1 MELEKKG
8 LNRDVIKCI
17 GMLTMLLNHTAHAL
31 LTEGTLLYD
40 VFIGI
45 GYFTAITMCYFLVE
59 GYEYTRSKKKYALRL
74 LVFGLLSQVPFMLL
88 SQTPGLNMLFSLLLC
103 FGMLCILDKFE
114 GTWYRELLV
123 VLLFIVSIFT
133 DWPLMAPAFTLLFRW
148 SNKNRGKLL
157 LSYGISIVIFCF
169 LNGTGYLVTEP
180 VGEAVV
186 HVLLESLALVA
197 SALVILFFYNGKKST
212 AAPKF
217 FKWFFYLF
225 YPVHLTVLY
234 VLTLVM

>member
-8 LNRDVIKCI
+8 LDRNFIKCI
-17 GMLTMLLNHTAHAL
+17 GMFTMLLNHIAHTF
-31 LTEGTLLYD
+31 LTPETLLYN
-40 VFIGI
+40 VCIGV

-88 SQTPGLNMLFSLLLC
+88 FQIPALNMLFSLLIC
-103 FGMLCILDKFE
+103 FGMLCILDNLQGK
-114 GTWYRELLV
+114 WYRELLI
-123 VLLFIVSIFT
+123 VLLFIVSFFS

-148 SNKNRGKLL
+148 SNKNRKKLM

-169 LNGTGYLVTEP
+169 LTGPTYLFTESFW
-180 VGEAVV
+180 GAIL
-186 HVLLESLALVA
+186 HTALDALALVA
-197 SALVILFFYNGKKST
+197 SAVVILFFYNGKKST

>member
-17 GMLTMLLNHTAHAL
+17 GMLTMLLNHVAHAF
-31 LTEGTLLYD
+31 LTEGTLLYN
-40 VFIGI
+40 VFIGV

-88 SQTPGLNMLFSLLLC
+88 FQVPSLNMLFSLLIC

-123 VLLFIVSIFT
+123 VLLFIVSIFS

-148 SNKNRGKLL
+148 SNKNRTKLL

-169 LNGTGYLVTEP
+169 LNGTGYLVTES
-180 VGEAVV
+180 VGGAVV
-186 HVLLESLALVA
+186 HVLCDALALVA
-197 SALVILFFYNGKKST
+197 SGLLIMFFYNGKKSA

-225 YPVHLTVLY
+225 YPLHLTLLY

>member
-8 LNRDVIKCI
+8 LNRDIIKCI
-17 GMLTMLLNHTAHAL
+17 GMFTMLLNHFAHAFL
-31 LTEGTLLYD
+31 KEGTLVYN
-40 VFIGI
+40 VCIGV

-88 SQTPGLNMLFSLLLC
+88 FQMPALNMLFSLLIC
-103 FGMLCILDKFE
+103 FAMLCIMDKLQ
-114 GTWYRELLV
+114 GKWYRELLV
-123 VLLFIVSIFT
+123 VLLFIVSIFS
-133 DWPLMAPAFTLLFRW
+133 DWPLMAPTFTLLFRW
-148 SNKNRGKLL
+148 SNKNRGKLM
-157 LSYGISIVIFCF
+157 LSYGISIVMFYVLSLPNYILEESFGGAF
-169 LNGTGYLVTEP
+169 LHSALD
-180 VGEAVV
+180 
-186 HVLLESLALVA
+186 SLALVA
-197 SALVILFFYNGKKST
+197 SAVVILFFYNGKKST
-212 AAPKF
+212 AALKF

>member
-40 VFIGI
+40 VFIGV

-88 SQTPGLNMLFSLLLC
+88 FQIPGLNMLFSLLLC

>member
-8 LNRDVIKCI
+8 LNRDIIKCI
-17 GMLTMLLNHTAHAL
+17 GMLTMLLNHIAHAL
-31 LTEGTLLYD
+31 LTEGTLVYD
-40 VFIGI
+40 ICIGV

-74 LVFGLLSQVPFMLL
+74 LVFGLLSQVPFTLL
-88 SQTPGLNMLFSLLLC
+88 FQVPSLNMLFSLLIC

-114 GTWYRELLV
+114 GRWYRELLV
-123 VLLFIVSIFT
+123 VLLFLVSAFS

-148 SNKNRGKLL
+148 SNKNRIKLL
-157 LSYGISIVIFCF
+157 ISYGISIAIFCF
-169 LNGTGYLVTEP
+169 LNGPGHLVTESIGRA
-180 VGEAVV
+180 VLHTALEA
-186 HVLLESLALVA
+186 LALVA
-197 SALVILFFYNGKKST
+197 SALVILFFYNGKKAT
-212 AAPKF
+212 VAPKF

-234 VLTLVM
+234 VLTLVL

>member
-17 GMLTMLLNHTAHAL
+17 GMLTMLLNHIAHAL
-31 LTEGTLLYD
+31 LTPGTLVYD
-40 VFIGI
+40 VFIGV

-88 SQTPGLNMLFSLLLC
+88 FQMPALNMLFSLLIC
-103 FGMLCILDKFE
+103 FAMLCILDKFE
-114 GTWYRELLV
+114 GKWYRELLV
-123 VLLFIVSIFT
+123 VLLFIVSFFS

-148 SNKNRGKLL
+148 SNKNRTKLL
-157 LSYGISIVIFCF
+157 LSYGISIVIFCV
-169 LNGTGYLVTEP
+169 LNGPNHFLTESIGGA
-180 VGEAVV
+180 VLHTALEA
-186 HVLLESLALVA
+186 LALVV
-197 SALVILFFYNGKKST
+197 SGVVILFFYNGKKAT
-212 AAPKF
+212 VAPKF

-234 VLTLVM
+234 VLTLVL